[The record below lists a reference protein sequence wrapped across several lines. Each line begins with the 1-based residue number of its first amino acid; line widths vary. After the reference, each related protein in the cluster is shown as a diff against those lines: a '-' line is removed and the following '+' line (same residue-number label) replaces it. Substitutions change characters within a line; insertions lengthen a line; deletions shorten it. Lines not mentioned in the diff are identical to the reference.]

1 MKFGSQFTF
10 VLAAGK
16 NLKTVARVRGDNFLL
31 RPGKFQREDATD
43 LAIYNFDER
52 KFRGEGPGETGPWIL
67 KAIFHISLS
76 CNKDRVSWKELCIE
90 LRGRGMD
97 DSIFSSLIELLV

>member
-16 NLKTVARVRGDNFLL
+16 NLKTVARVRRDNFLL

-52 KFRGEGPGETGPWIL
+52 KFRGEGPGEEREHESLDIES
-67 KAIFHISLS
+67 HIPY
-76 CNKDRVSWKELCIE
+76 
-90 LRGRGMD
+90 
-97 DSIFSSLIELLV
+97 FSFV